1 MTPWDGQ
8 PKFEGEV
15 PKPVATRVSREPS
28 GRLRRVKPSEVVV
41 SRTDLEWALR
51 LIENVHTVTWPNAK
65 DVPYVEFDRLRA
77 VLNTEN
83 QT

>member
-1 MTPWDGQ
+1 MPGSMRQARDIRRAAIELDAE
-8 PKFEGEV
+8 PPRK
-15 PKPVATRVSREPS
+15 RVGP
-28 GRLRRVKPSEVVV
+28 GEVVV

>member
-41 SRTDLEWALR
+41 SRTDLEEAIVALESLTDDVVWGEMIER
-51 LIENVHTVTWPNAK
+51 LS
-65 DVPYVEFDRLRA
+65 A

>member
-1 MTPWDGQ
+1 MSHFCGACGQYDG
-8 PKFEGEV
+8 PLSHVCGPTLPE
-15 PKPVATRVSREPS
+15 
-28 GRLRRVKPSEVVV
+28 SEVVV